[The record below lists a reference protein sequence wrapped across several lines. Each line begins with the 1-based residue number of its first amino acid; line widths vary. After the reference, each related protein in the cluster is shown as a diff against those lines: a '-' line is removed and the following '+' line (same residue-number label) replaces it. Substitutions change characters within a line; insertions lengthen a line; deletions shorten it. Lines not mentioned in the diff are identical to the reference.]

1 MKDLGR
7 PASISGQ
14 DRLLSFL
21 TTQFDHVSQAY
32 GLCDELLR
40 HKTYSKCLCLKLL
53 TAAQQRTGT
62 AWNIRRLAVLM
73 LEHQILKIHPENLD
87 DFDFLL
93 TRLNLKEAAGLNA
106 GMVSSVLK
114 EGYST
119 FQLHKFW
126 G

>member
-1 MKDLGR
+1 
-7 PASISGQ
+7 
-14 DRLLSFL
+14 
-21 TTQFDHVSQAY
+21 
-32 GLCDELLR
+32 
-40 HKTYSKCLCLKLL
+40 
-53 TAAQQRTGT
+53 
-62 AWNIRRLAVLM
+62 M